1 MMHITPDTTP
11 DEVLRFWFGD
21 SQDEARQLAFGL
33 PRWFNG
39 GDSQTGNEIDLTIT
53 EQFEYTVRAAH
64 RGDLDGWAETPQGRL
79 ALIVL
84 IDQFSRN
91 IYRGKPGA
99 FVADDR
105 GQKLALDGLRLG
117 HDRQLTRPQRV
128 FFYLPLEH
136 AENLSLQHMSVA
148 LFASLIDESPA
159 SLRGKYASF
168 HDYAERHRR
177 VIQTF
182 GRFPHRNA
190 ALNREDTPEEIIY
203 LAKPGSGF

>member
-1 MMHITPDTTP
+1 MNITPDTTS

-21 SQDEARQLAFGL
+21 SHDEARQLAFGM

-39 GDSQTGNEIDLTIT
+39 GDALDAEIT
-53 EQFEYTVRAAH
+53 ERFEFAVRAAH
-64 RGDLDGWAETPQGRL
+64 RGELDHWAETPQGRL

-105 GQKLALDGLRLG
+105 GQKLALDGLRVG
-117 HDRQLTRPQRV
+117 HDRQLTRPQRM

-136 AENLSLQHMSVA
+136 AENLSLQYMSVA
-148 LFASLIDESPA
+148 LFAGLIDEAPA
-159 SLRGKYASF
+159 SVRGKYASF

-177 VIQTF
+177 VIQKF

-190 ALNREDTPEEIIY
+190 ALNRENTPEEAAY
-203 LAKPGSGF
+203 LTRPGAGF

>member
-1 MMHITPDTTP
+1 MHIKPDTRP
-11 DEVLRFWFGD
+11 EDVLRFWFGD
-21 SQDEARQLAFGL
+21 SDDEARQLAWGQ

-39 GDSQTGNEIDLTIT
+39 GNELDVALT

-64 RGDLDGWAETPQGRL
+64 RGELDHWAETPQGRL

-91 IYRGKPGA
+91 IYRGKAGA
-99 FVADDR
+99 FVADDHCQR
-105 GQKLALDGLRLG
+105 LALDGLRLG
-117 HDRQLTRPQRV
+117 DDRKLTRPQRV

-159 SLRGKYASF
+159 SVRGKYASF
-168 HDYAERHRR
+168 HDFAVRHRK

-182 GRFPHRNA
+182 GRFPHRNT
-190 ALNREDTPEEIIY
+190 ALSRENTPAETTY
-203 LAKPGSGF
+203 LAQPGAGF

>member
-1 MMHITPDTTP
+1 MHITPDTTP
-11 DEVLRFWFGD
+11 EEVLLFWFGD
-21 SQDEARQLAFGL
+21 SDDEARQLAFGM

-39 GDSQTGNEIDLTIT
+39 GDALDLAIT

-64 RGDLDGWAETPQGRL
+64 RGDLDAWAETAQGRL

-91 IYRGKPGA
+91 VYRGKPGA
-99 FVADDR
+99 FVGDDR
-105 GQKLALDGLRLG
+105 CQRLALDGLRLG

-148 LFASLIDESPA
+148 LFASLIDEAPA
-159 SLRGKYASF
+159 SVRGKYASF
-168 HDYAERHRR
+168 HDFAERHRR
-177 VIQTF
+177 VIRKF

-190 ALNREDTPEEIIY
+190 ALNRESTSEETAY
-203 LAKPGSGF
+203 LAKPGAGF

>member
-1 MMHITPDTTP
+1 MNLTPDTTP
-11 DEVLRFWFGD
+11 DAVLRFWFGD
-21 SQDEARQLAFGL
+21 SDDEARQLAFGL

-39 GDSQTGNEIDLTIT
+39 GDALDLAIA

-64 RGDLDGWAETPQGRL
+64 RGDLDAWAETPPGRL

-91 IYRGKPGA
+91 IYRGKAGA

-117 HDRQLTRPQRV
+117 HDRRLTRAQRV

-148 LFASLIDESPA
+148 LFASLVDEAPA

-177 VIQTF
+177 VIQKF

-190 ALNREDTPEEIIY
+190 ALNRDSTPEEAEY
-203 LAKPGSGF
+203 LARPAAGFQGAGF